1 MIARLFHLW
10 LAASICAL
18 ALASSTL
25 NAAEADLILH
35 HGRVVAVDSAFSI
48 HQAVAIKDG
57 RILKVGSDQAVLAD
71 KGPNTELID
80 LHGKVVLPGL
90 MDSHAH
96 PADACL
102 TELDH
107 PIPPMERIQDVI
119 DYIQSRTRT
128 VKEGEWIEVR
138 QVFITR
144 LREQRYP
151 TRAELDR
158 AAPTHPV
165 IFATGPDASLNSLA
179 LKLSGID
186 REFKVADGG
195 SGFAEKDPTTGEP
208 TGILRNCSRYVK
220 VESARRPVSRPDK
233 VRRLK
238 ELFADYNSVGITSVC
253 DRDAS
258 LDEIETYKEL
268 HRTGGLTVRANLS
281 QHIESIGPLA
291 GLLESIRQVSR
302 DPLFREHDD
311 WLRIIGIKTFL
322 DGGMLTGSAYMRQ
335 PWGVSEIYSIK
346 DPAYR
351 GVLFIPRERL
361 VAMVR
366 TAVECGLQFTAHSVG
381 DGAVHALLDAYA
393 EVDKELPVRK
403 TRPCISHSNF
413 MSREAVEQAA
423 RLGVMVDIQPAWL
436 YLDAHTLAKQFGYE
450 RLRYFQPLHSLF
462 DAGAIAGGG
471 SDHMQKIGSLRSV
484 NFYNPFLGMA
494 TAITRQAR
502 LYERPLHPEEAL
514 TREQAIRFYTINNAR
529 VLGCEDKLGSLEP
542 GKLADL
548 IVLDTDLLTCPEK
561 QIAPAQVL
569 RSYVGGKL
577 VYQKPADA
585 RR

>member
-1 MIARLFHLW
+1 L
-10 LAASICAL
+10 
-18 ALASSTL
+18 TL
-25 NAAEADLILH
+25 TAAEPDLILH
-35 HGRVVAVDSAFSI
+35 HGKIVTVDEAFSI
-48 HQAVAIKDG
+48 HQALSVKDG
-57 RILKVGSDQAVLAD
+57 RILKVGSNEAVLAD
-71 KGPNTELID
+71 RGAKTESLD
-80 LHGKVVLPGL
+80 LRGRMVLPGL

-107 PIPPMERIQDVI
+107 PIPPMARIQDVI
-119 DYIQSRTRT
+119 DYIQSRAR
-128 VKEGEWIEVR
+128 VLKEGDWIEVR

-158 AAPTHPV
+158 AAPKHPV

-186 REFKVADGG
+186 RDFKVSDGG
-195 SGFAEKDPTTGEP
+195 TGFAEKDPTTGEP

-220 VESARRPVSRPDK
+220 IQSANKPVPRADK

-238 ELFADYNSVGITSVC
+238 ELFADYNTVGITSVC
-253 DRDAS
+253 DRDAT

-268 HRTGGLTVRANLS
+268 HRSGGPTVRAYLS
-281 QHIESIGPLA
+281 QHIESIGPMA
-291 GLLESIRQVSR
+291 GMLESIRQVSR
-302 DPLFREHDD
+302 DPLFQEGDD

-346 DPAYR
+346 DPNYR
-351 GVLFIPRERL
+351 GVLFIPKERL

-366 TAVECGLQFTAHSVG
+366 TAVEGGLQFTAHSVG

-423 RLGVMVDIQPAWL
+423 RLGVVMDIQPAWL
-436 YLDAHTLAKQFGYE
+436 HLDAHTLAKQFGYE
-450 RLRYFQPLHSLF
+450 RLRYFQPLRSLF
-462 DAGAIAGGG
+462 AAGAVAGGG

-484 NFYNPFLGMA
+484 NFYHPFLGMA
-494 TAITRQAR
+494 TAITRKAR

-514 TREQAIRFYTINNAR
+514 SREQAIRFYTINNAR
-529 VLGCEDKLGSLEP
+529 VLGCEDKLGSIEP

-548 IVLDTDLLTCPEK
+548 IVLDTDLLTCPEQ
-561 QIAPAQVL
+561 QIADTQVL
-569 RSYVGGKL
+569 RTYAGGKL
-577 VYQKPADA
+577 VHQKTAGA
-585 RR
+585 RP